1 MKVSFGF
8 LIKKLLKKN
17 GIIDLILVRR
27 TKQKIKM
34 KINIKAFEEL
44 TLGEIK
50 EIHKKYLEQNKDV
63 IEVEEL
69 LEGLSKQKIVLDNE
83 NK

>member
-1 MKVSFGF
+1 
-8 LIKKLLKKN
+8 
-17 GIIDLILVRR
+17 
-27 TKQKIKM
+27 M

-69 LEGLSKQKIVLDNE
+69 LEGLSKQKIVLDN
-83 NK
+83 